1 MAYYLLVRY
10 NVNGGKIAENP
21 YYYSTGMT
29 SYTSYTA
36 STTYKYFKATSTSA
50 NVTGCATS
58 GGTYANFQNRY
69 TASATSTLC
78 NLTNVATFHITR
90 DGYHVV
96 DDAEYRTTSTGGNV
110 ISEEGS
116 SATKNKPTIS
126 RLGGSTTANKTVTVY
141 VNWVGNSYSVR
152 FNASGGSGS
161 MSDQTGFVFGT
172 SKALSTNTFTRTGY
186 TFAGWSK
193 SSGSTTRVF
202 YARDEGPF
210 TGTLGT
216 DGTYLYI
223 RQGYQ
228 TYTYYRITTDGS
240 DSYTSLGNTAP
251 SGVSTWVADGA
262 SNTVTCGGNS
272 YYKFEDG
279 NDNHDWLYVYRVDGE
294 QTVDY
299 ANGASMSDAAG
310 AIPAADGTTIVN
322 LYAVWTPNTYTVV
335 ANTNGGK
342 FNNYSYG
349 QTDSNGWTYQS
360 STTIQKPIVFNT
372 LYGSLPAE
380 TPVNA
385 GYTFNGWYTY
395 ASGGYQIT
403 PQTLKDD
410 TITNIY
416 AHWTDVAPVIT
427 ILSTSVFSSNYYASV
442 TFKIVDHST
451 ITGYYVGPSN
461 SPTSYHSVSSTGL
474 ETSSSITSSPAYI
487 VAKDTAEHIAYVSLP
502 IYKLT
507 ANANG
512 GSTLDSTGW
521 AKIDYSTS
529 VKFIPYNAAYTV
541 LPSVSIRSGYTFDGW
556 YTAASGGIQVT
567 TDTIMG
573 SADTVI
579 YAHWIETT
587 PPSNLSITSTNNVA
601 PSQTVTLSATDN
613 VGITGYYWGTSSS
626 TSVTYTDVTS
636 TTSWSTTQTVSSGG
650 LYYLRVKDAAGNT
663 NYITKRFYKVYLEIN
678 EGASFSPS
686 TVIIMEGNSF
696 ILPTPTLSSGYN
708 VLNGYWVR
716 VDNAYYSYGSTFT
729 PTGTSNTIY
738 LHTDGAISDVGKLPA
753 VGVTITDEN
762 GSFSLTTNNS
772 GIATIS
778 KSTLDTIWE
787 DDGGTLS
794 IRIQGTSVKPGYCM
808 ETVMYCGGNTGY
820 HITRS
825 TGYGVKVTIVNG
837 NYQFYV
843 YDLSSSAPK
852 VYVKVNG
859 TWKSAFAYVKVNG
872 VWAPIPT
879 VYVKQNGSWMQT

>member
-36 STTYKYFKATSTSA
+36 STTYKYFKATSTNA

-251 SGVSTWVADGA
+251 SGVSTWVAGGA

-427 ILSTSVFSSNYYASV
+427 ILSTSVSSSNYYASV

-461 SPTSYHSVSSTGL
+461 SPTSYYSVSSTGL

-487 VAKDTAEHIAYVSLP
+487 VAKDAAEHIACMSLP

-512 GSTLDSTGW
+512 GTTSDSTGW

-541 LPSVSIRSGYTFDGW
+541 LPSATRSGYTFDGW
-556 YTAASGGIQVT
+556 FTAASGGSQVST
-567 TDTIMG
+567 NIVMG

-579 YAHWIETT
+579 YAHWTEHTATLTYNNGGHGTAPSAVTMTYTT
-587 PPSNLSITSTNNVA
+587 ATTAASALSASGYTFTGWKRSDNDTIIQPGATVKAANVDPVALTLTAQWTTDMTVTPIAYSGNYDGTAHSASIKINVAGTTVEYGTSTSYGYSLTATNADTNYTMSSVTKTDVGNSSGLSGTTTVYYRVTKSGYTTVTGTTSITISRV
-601 PSQTVTLSATDN
+601 S
-613 VGITGYYWGTSSS
+613 VGAKPT
-626 TSVTYTDVTS
+626 TSVSKTYTG
-636 TTSWSTTQTVSSGG
+636 SSQ
-650 LYYLRVKDAAGNT
+650 
-663 NYITKRFYKVYLEIN
+663 
-678 EGASFSPS
+678 S
-686 TVIIMEGNSF
+686 
-696 ILPTPTLSSGYN
+696 
-708 VLNGYWVR
+708 NGY
-716 VDNAYYSYGSTFT
+716 TT
-729 PTGTSNTIY
+729 PTGVTKSGNDSGT
-738 LHTDGAISDVGKLPA
+738 A
-753 VGVTITDEN
+753 VGTYTATYTPDGNHKWSDNTYAAVSVT
-762 GSFSLTTNNS
+762 L
-772 GIATIS
+772 
-778 KSTLDTIWE
+778 TIW
-787 DDGGTLS
+787 
-794 IRIQGTSVKPGYCM
+794 
-808 ETVMYCGGNTGY
+808 
-820 HITRS
+820 
-825 TGYGVKVTIVNG
+825 
-837 NYQFYV
+837 
-843 YDLSSSAPK
+843 APC
-852 VYVKVNG
+852 VYVKQSNAWKQSIPIIKVSGDWKVPNAVYVNVNG
-859 TWKSAFAYVKVNG
+859 TWKQVIK
-872 VWAPIPT
+872 
-879 VYVKQNGSWMQT
+879 M